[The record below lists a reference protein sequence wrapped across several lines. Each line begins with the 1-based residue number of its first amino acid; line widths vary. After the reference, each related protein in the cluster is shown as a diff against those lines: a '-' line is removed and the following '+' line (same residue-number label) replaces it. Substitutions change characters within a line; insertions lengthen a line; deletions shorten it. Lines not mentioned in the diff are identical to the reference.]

1 MPFFCISKKKIAWVR
16 QLLHKR
22 GRSKYG
28 AFVVQGSKS
37 VQELL
42 ESSSYITQLIAASAA
57 WWEQQQ
63 PPLTSSPHL
72 TSLQATPAQLA
83 AMGSFKTNYDV
94 VAVATIQ
101 SHPLPYWQAGTRLL
115 ILDRLQDPSNVG
127 TILRIADWY
136 GIRHVVCAQGT
147 VDYLHPVALQASMG
161 SFLRVKVSYTDLA
174 SYLTTFSGPCLGT
187 FLTGTNIHTS
197 PMPTEGALIL
207 GNEAQGIDETLL
219 GYITHR
225 LTIPAYGK
233 AESLN
238 VATAA
243 GILCD
248 RWVAA

>member
-1 MPFFCISKKKIAWVR
+1 MAIPSISKKKIAWVR

-22 GRSKYG
+22 GRSKYE

-42 ESSSYITQLIAASAA
+42 ESAYTTQLIVASPD
-57 WWEQQQ
+57 WWQHHQSTL
-63 PPLTSSPHL
+63 PPHL
-72 TSLQATPAQLA
+72 IPLQATPTQLA
-83 AMGSFKTNYDV
+83 AMGSFKTNHDV

-101 SHPLPYWQAGTRLL
+101 HHPLPRWQAGMRLL
-115 ILDRLQDPSNVG
+115 ILDRLQDPGNVG

-136 GIRHVVCAQGT
+136 GIPHIVCAQGT

-174 SYLTTFSGPCLGT
+174 TYLVTCSGPCLGT
-187 FLTGTNIHTS
+187 FLTGADIHTS

-207 GNEAQGIDETLL
+207 GNEAQGIDEALL
-219 GYITHR
+219 GHITHR

>member
-1 MPFFCISKKKIAWVR
+1 MAWVR

-42 ESSSYITQLIAASAA
+42 ESSYTTQLIAASPA
-57 WWEQQQ
+57 WWEQKK
-63 PPLTSSPHL
+63 PNLPPHL
-72 TSLQATPAQLA
+72 APLEASPAQLS
-83 AMGSFKTNYDV
+83 AMGSFKTNHDV

-101 SHPLPYWQAGTRLL
+101 SHPLPHWQPGMRLL
-115 ILDRLQDPSNVG
+115 ILDRIQDPGNVG

-136 GIRHVVCAQGT
+136 GIPHVVCAQGT
-147 VDYLHPVALQASMG
+147 ADYLHPVALQANMG

-174 SYLTTFSGPCLGT
+174 IYLKTLSGPCMGT
-187 FLTGTNIHTS
+187 FLTGANIHTS
-197 PMPTEGALIL
+197 PMPTEGSLIL
-207 GNEAQGIDETLL
+207 GNEAQGIDEALL
-219 GYITHR
+219 SHITHR